1 MIYLREFGDLWF
13 CSIEESKVTTISRLS
28 FLTVAAAFV
37 VAASCGQNV
46 PPAVKQTV
54 DHTQHKQPEHQHGAT
69 GEKGSPAS
77 LMLTADPV
85 KPTAAQPAKLR
96 LMLHDA
102 TGKMLKDFEPT
113 HEKLAHLIVVRHELD
128 EFAHLHPAVDA
139 EGNLTVDHTF
149 PVGGKYHLFVD
160 YKAAGKAAAT
170 AQTTLVVEGESPA
183 AAPLALNVPGTV
195 QGDGYSAAVSF
206 NSSADKSRVMT
217 FKIHDQN
224 GSEVKDLEPYLG
236 AMGHLVVLSS
246 DATNY
251 VHAHPLT
258 ETANG
263 GTVEFEVHFPG
274 PGLYKAWGQFQ
285 RNGQVFTIPAVVQI
299 KSDQHAH

>member
-1 MIYLREFGDLWF
+1 MKTL
-13 CSIEESKVTTISRLS
+13 SSRLA
-28 FLTVAAAFV
+28 FVTVAAVFAI
-37 VAASCGQNV
+37 AAGCGRNA
-46 PPAVKQTV
+46 PPAVKQTD
-54 DHTQHKQPEHQHGAT
+54 DHTAHKQPEHQHGAMP
-69 GEKGSPAS
+69 EKGSPAS
-77 LMLTADPV
+77 LVLTADPA

-102 TGKMLKDFEPT
+102 MGKMLKDFEPT
-113 HEKLAHLIVVRHELD
+113 HEKLAHLIIVRHELD

-149 PVGGKYHLFVD
+149 PVGGKYHLFLD
-160 YKAAGKAAAT
+160 YKAAGKAPAT
-170 AQTTLVVEGESPA
+170 AETTIDVEGESPT

-195 QGDGYSAAVSF
+195 QGDGYSAAISF

-224 GSEVKDLEPYLG
+224 GNEVKDLEPYLG

-246 DATNY
+246 DAKNY

-258 ETANG
+258 EAANG